1 MYKEETKYAKMCTEM
16 RKEKEAK
23 TGISLENSV
32 VADMAERKSKATKA
46 SKKRK
51 GGKKSIEELQ
61 AELMAKREAVA
72 RMQMGDFSGMPE
84 MQPENAGVAESIPVQ
99 SVPLED
105 EPPQPVFDPD
115 AGFEGLTAEQLD
127 EQFRAAMGDEI
138 VFDPID
144 ENNNDN
150 QG

>member
-1 MYKEETKYAKMCTEM
+1 
-16 RKEKEAK
+16 
-23 TGISLENSV
+23 
-32 VADMAERKSKATKA
+32 
-46 SKKRK
+46 
-51 GGKKSIEELQ
+51 
-61 AELMAKREAVA
+61 
-72 RMQMGDFSGMPE
+72 MQMGDFSGMPE